1 MKFILIK
8 AGEKAEVIELQGDT
22 IDYLK
27 MKEYLQIDSPIT
39 CVERKIGSK
48 YYDLWLDDEGLLR
61 DEESRIV
68 SGVLMNEGSTELLI
82 GNMLI
87 LKHDEE
93 GNSIGLT
100 DEEIKEL
107 KMPQHIVDMDDFNK
121 FQGKSIDEDYIFRGY
136 FDDGKYTVKAHSNW
150 LIYTL

>member
-27 MKEYLQIDSPIT
+27 MKEYLQIDSPVT

-48 YYDLWLDDEGLLR
+48 YYDLWLDDEGLLK

-68 SGVLMNEGSTELLI
+68 SGVLMHEGSTEILI

-136 FDDGKYTVKAHSNW
+136 FDDGKCTVKAHSNW